1 MRVAIIAAAAGLLCC
16 ADASVGESSGALSG
30 MGIVDPAEFGFAPD
44 APAATNA
51 AALQKALDG
60 GMKWVRVMRPGV
72 YGLDRT
78 VFIDSDTEIDFAP
91 GVVLQKRAS
100 YANILVNRGAFD
112 YSWNTN
118 ITVRGLRISV
128 NGFQSIPGPDSAA
141 PGLRGQFA
149 LYHVRHARVYDFTC
163 LDIEGGQYCFHI
175 AGFEDVIL
183 DGFEIRGKKDGVHV
197 NAGRNFA
204 IRNGI
209 LETGD
214 DGIALNAG
222 DWPGGC
228 TPVMGSIEDGVI
240 ENIHDLAGGK
250 CNFARVITGVW
261 TDWHTGMR
269 LQRGDIFRVG
279 QNVYAVH
286 PMPLGTNEYVSLTAP
301 THTRGVWK
309 SPEGIQF
316 QYLQNDG
323 ETRADIRNVVFRD
336 LFLYAGRPISCSWE
350 FGEYARLVHPEIKPA
365 DLPVCDI
372 TVENVFSPTA
382 RPVISGNS
390 CATLRLD
397 NIRANGPIVS
407 LTSLRAHP
415 ATWRVIC
422 TGTYFGRRDN
432 REPDFRF
439 GGYEGN
445 LDLQIGSALQDRDVR
460 LSIAGTL
467 ASARVNGEASV
478 DTLDNLKPQA
488 GDSIRV
494 NNRRQTFNGT
504 KWE

>member
-1 MRVAIIAAAAGLLCC
+1 MKAGCKASRGWSIAALIVLGMCVYG
-16 ADASVGESSGALSG
+16 SV
-30 MGIVDPAEFGFAPD
+30 VDPADFGFSPD

-60 GMKWVRVMRPGV
+60 GRRVVRIARPGV

-78 VFIDSDTEIDFAP
+78 VFIDSDTEIHFGP
-91 GVVLQKRAS
+91 GVVLQKRAA
-100 YANILVNRGAFD
+100 YANILVNRGAFE

-149 LYHVRHARVYDFTC
+149 LYRVRHARIYDFSC
-163 LDIEGGQYCFHI
+163 LDMEGGQYCFHI

-183 DGFEIRGKKDGVHV
+183 DGFDIRGKKDGVHV

-204 IRNGI
+204 IRNGV
-209 LETGD
+209 LQTGD

-228 TPVMGSIEDGVI
+228 TPIMGSIEDGVI
-240 ENIHDLAGGK
+240 ENIHDLAGGR

-279 QNVYAVH
+279 KNVYAVH

-301 THTRGVWK
+301 AHTRGVWK
-309 SPEGIQF
+309 SPEGINF

-336 LFLYAGRPISCSWE
+336 LFLYAGRTISCSWE
-350 FGEYARLVHPEIKPA
+350 IGGWARLIHPEIKQA

-372 TVENVFSPTA
+372 TVQNVFSPTTC
-382 RPVISGNS
+382 PVISGNS

-397 NIRANGPIVS
+397 NIRANGPVVS
-407 LTSLRAHP
+407 MTSRRDHP

-439 GGYEGN
+439 SGHGGDLN
-445 LDLQIGSALQDRDVR
+445 LQIASALQDRDVR
-460 LSIAGTL
+460 LSVAGTL
-467 ASARVNGEASV
+467 SSARVNGDASV
-478 DTLDNLKPQA
+478 NSLDNLTPKTGDAIKA
-488 GDSIRV
+488 GGV
-494 NNRRQTFNGT
+494 LKTFDGT
-504 KWE
+504 QWR

>member
-1 MRVAIIAAAAGLLCC
+1 MKIGIIVAIVGALCC
-16 ADASVGESSGALSG
+16 AGAGAGEEAKAFAET
-30 MGIVDPAEFGFAPD
+30 GIVEPAEFGFAPD

-60 GMKWVRVMRPGV
+60 GKKWVRVSRPGV

-91 GVVLQKRAS
+91 GVILQKRAA
-100 YANILVNRGAFD
+100 YANILVNRGAFQ
-112 YSWNTN
+112 YAWNTN

-149 LYHVRHARVYDFTC
+149 LYHVRHARIYDFTC
-163 LDIEGGQYCFHI
+163 LDIEGGQYCFQI

-197 NAGRNFA
+197 NAGKCFA

-240 ENIHDLAGGK
+240 ENIRDMAGGK

-261 TDWHTGMR
+261 TDWHKGML

-279 QNVYAVH
+279 KNVYAVH

-301 THTRGVWK
+301 THTHGVWK

-316 QYLQNDG
+316 QFLQNDG

-336 LFLYAGRPISCSWE
+336 LFLYSGRSISCSWE
-350 FGEYARLVHPEIKPA
+350 LGEWARLIHPEIKQS

-372 TVENVFSPTA
+372 TVENVFSPTPC
-382 RPVISGNS
+382 PVIRGNS

-407 LTSLRAHP
+407 LSSLRAHP

-422 TGTYFGRRDN
+422 TGTYFGPREN

-439 GGYEGN
+439 GGTNGD

-467 ASARVNGEASV
+467 ASARVRGEVSV
-478 DTLDNLKPQA
+478 DTLANLKPKA

-494 NNRRQTFNGT
+494 NNQRKTFNGT